1 MTPLSA
7 KLEVCQSSVPS
18 GVRAT
23 AELMAESGPVRGP
36 HAGYGGPPPAPHAPF
51 DFAPFDFA
59 QGRQGE
65 AGRAGQAGRDRAR
78 QGPRGRTSRETIQHI
93 VGSLN
98 VHFRVSPATLDP

>member
-59 QGRQGE
+59 PFDFAPFDFAQGRQGE
-65 AGRAGQAGRDRAR
+65 AGPP
-78 QGPRGRTSRETIQHI
+78 GPDVT
-93 VGSLN
+93 
-98 VHFRVSPATLDP
+98 

>member
-1 MTPLSA
+1 MTPISA

-51 DFAPFDFA
+51 DFAPFNSAPFDFA
-59 QGRQGE
+59 QGRRGKAGQGRARQGE
-65 AGRAGQAGRDRAR
+65 AGPP
-78 QGPRGRTSRETIQHI
+78 GPDVT
-93 VGSLN
+93 
-98 VHFRVSPATLDP
+98 